1 MQLGLNSSKLGE
13 NEEAKN
19 NDAFFKEL
27 DNVQEK
33 LRAAIENN
41 GMPQRDKI
49 VNRDRNACMQFVRY
63 IYYRMAFEVIKNNMQ
78 RINDGNIYTYAGN
91 IVTRRD
97 LQLILEMEIDN
108 PDYETMESFLEKLYD
123 INQREIFECN
133 VLYEEKSF
141 WSLRDLVGTLKNYIN
156 PNSVLKKSTGDID
169 YVISIYDSINK

>member
-1 MQLGLNSSKLGE
+1 MSLTI
-13 NEEAKN
+13 
-19 NDAFFKEL
+19 KEL
-27 DNVQEK
+27 KIIQNRLLTAMIK
-33 LRAAIENN
+33 N
-41 GMPQRDKI
+41 GMPTRDDI
-49 VNRDRNACMQFVRY
+49 VNREKNACMQFVRH
-63 IYYRMAFEVIKNNMQ
+63 IYYRMASEVLQKNISELNKLS
-78 RINDGNIYTYAGN
+78 RG
-91 IVTRRD
+91 D
-97 LQLILEMEIDN
+97 LQLILDMEIDN